1 MPAKQD
7 SNLTGL
13 RYAKETSLRVL
24 PGTPVWVPLEPN
36 SYADF
41 GAQYAQTSRNPIN
54 PLRQRKKGVITDVDA
69 SGGFNQD
76 LTVTNSFDL
85 MQGFFFALAREKAS
99 NLPLNTAAV
108 PFTSTTA
115 TTYVAAAGLTF
126 SITTQ
131 GNLVKA
137 SGFPD
142 AANNGLKLLT
152 AATATTLTTTGNVI
166 SAAPPA
172 TAKVETVGHQF
183 GAGALAATVVN
194 GLLVLSATGIESLAA
209 GWTVGEWIYIG
220 GDTAAMQFATGNY
233 GFARIKTIATG
244 ALTFDKITGTSLV
257 ADAGAGKTIQIFFGN
272 VLRNENSASLIVRT
286 TYNLERTLGI
296 GNVGALT
303 QAEYLEGSVPNE
315 LAVNVPE
322 TDKVTVD
329 FGFVSMGHTT
339 NNSAVGPK
347 TGTRATIADSPAFDT
362 AASTPRI
369 RIGKVDAT
377 TSVVTALYSFAN
389 DLKLTITNNVKVN
402 KALGILGGF
411 EATIGNFEAGA
422 SMTVF
427 FQDVDSIA
435 SIRNLVDCT
444 LDFAVVESNTGYL
457 FDFPLGTLGNGR
469 NDVSQDDAVMAPLDF
484 QGDQNANG
492 YTLLVNQFPYLPSL
506 AG

>member
-1 MPAKQD
+1 MPSKQD
-7 SNLTGL
+7 SNLSGL

-24 PGTPVWVPLEPN
+24 PGAPVWIPLEPN

-41 GAQYAQTSRNPIN
+41 GAQYAQTARNPIN
-54 PLRQRKKGVITDVDA
+54 PLRQRKKGAITDVDA

-76 LTVTNSFDL
+76 LTVNNSFDL
-85 MQGFFFALAREKAS
+85 MQGFLFALAREKANS
-99 NLPLNTAAV
+99 QPLNTPAV

-126 SITTQ
+126 SLTTQ

-166 SAAPPA
+166 TAAPPA

-194 GLLVLSATGIESLAA
+194 GMLVLSAAGIEALGG
-209 GWTVGEWIYIG
+209 GWTIGEWIFIG

-233 GFARIKTIATG
+233 GFARIRAIAAG
-244 ALTFDKITGTSLV
+244 ALTFDKITGTNLV
-257 ADAGAGKTIQIFFGN
+257 ADTGATKTIQIFFGN
-272 VLRNENSASLIVRT
+272 VVRNENAANLIVRT
-286 TYNLERTLGI
+286 SYNLERTLGI
-296 GNVGALT
+296 GNIGALT

-315 LAVNVPE
+315 MAVNVPE
-322 TDKVTVD
+322 SDKVTVD
-329 FGFVSMGHTT
+329 FGFVSMGHAT
-339 NNSAVGPK
+339 NNSSVGPK
-347 TGTRATIADSPAFDT
+347 TGTRTTIADNPAFDT

-369 RIGKVDAT
+369 RVGKVDPT
-377 TSVVTALYSFAN
+377 TANVTPLYQFAN
-389 DLKLTITNNVKVN
+389 DLKLNVNNNVKVN
-402 KALGILGGF
+402 KAIGVLGGF

-435 SIRNLVDCT
+435 AIRGLTDVT
-444 LDFAVVESNTGYL
+444 LDFAVVESNTGFL
-457 FDFPLGTLGNGR
+457 FDFPQGTLGDGR
-469 NDVSQDDAVMAPLDF
+469 NDVAQDDAVMAPLDF
-484 QGDQNANG
+484 QGVQNANG
-492 YTLLVNQFPYLPSL
+492 YTLLINQFPYLPGI